1 MGSQSINKQDLI
13 SGLRDLGVASGIRL
27 MVHSS
32 LSSFGRVE
40 GAAQTVVDA
49 LMETVTP
56 EGTLMMPS
64 FNHEAPFRRGGPG
77 YYHPGET
84 PTINGAIPDC
94 FWRLDGV
101 NRSLDPTHPI
111 AAWGKD
117 ARRYTEFH
125 HRTLTMGPQSPLGM
139 LGAEGGFGLLL
150 GVGYEVNTYHH
161 VVEMTT
167 GAHCLGQRTEAYPVH
182 LPDGRR
188 VMGRTWGWR
197 AGTCPLTD
205 RVAYA
210 PSMRALQR
218 ETRIGNSRVV
228 LFRLE
233 DCFGVIARL
242 LREGEDGF
250 PPCSR
255 CPIQTRRH
263 PRTVETD
270 WDAQNGCLKADSEAW
285 GY

>member
-1 MGSQSINKQDLI
+1 MLVTKQDLL
-13 SGLRDLGVASGIRL
+13 SGLRHLGLFPGIKV

-40 GAAQTVVDA
+40 GGALAVVEA
-49 LMETVTP
+49 LMEAVSP

-64 FNHEAPFRRGGPG
+64 FNHEAPFQPGGPG
-77 YYHPGET
+77 YYHPGQT

-94 FWRLDGV
+94 FWRQEGV
-101 NRSLDPTHPI
+101 FRSLDPTHPI

-125 HRTLTMGPQSPLGM
+125 HRTLTMGPHSPLGL
-139 LGAEGGFGLLL
+139 LGAEGGYGLLL
-150 GVGYEVNTYHH
+150 GVDYEVNTYHH

-167 GAHCLGQRTEAYPVH
+167 GAHCLGLRTEAYPVV

-197 AGTCPLTD
+197 AGICPLTD
-205 RVAYA
+205 RVAYREG
-210 PSMRALQR
+210 MRPYQK
-218 ETRIGNSRVV
+218 ETQIGSSRAII
-228 LFRLE
+228 FPFK
-233 DCFGVIARL
+233 DCFGVIAKL
-242 LREGEDGF
+242 LREGKDGY
-250 PPCSR
+250 PPCRR
-255 CPIQTRRH
+255 CRIKTRVH
-263 PRTVETD
+263 PRRVPSD
-270 WDAQNGCLKADSEAW
+270 WDEKTGRLKPNSTAW